1 METLFEV
8 LGFAAKAL
16 VVFLTFAACTILF
29 IGRVRRARGGGGDD
43 PTIKLRDVSARWRD
57 MREGVRVGLLPPGA
71 QKAANKA
78 RIAEHK
84 REVPKTQRIFVVDFK
99 GDIMAS
105 AVEDLREEVT
115 AIVGIAA
122 PEDEV
127 VVRLES
133 AGGAVHGYG
142 LAASQL
148 DRLRARSIRLTIC
161 VDRVA
166 ASGGYMMACVA
177 NTLLAAPFA
186 IIGSIG
192 VVAPLP
198 NLHRVLD
205 RLGVDYEDVTAGKHK
220 RPTSLLGPNT
230 PEGIAKLREQLE
242 ETHVLFKK
250 FVKDR
255 RPMLDIEAVGTG
267 EYWYGAKAIERGLI
281 DRLLTSDDYLLEG
294 AERARVL
301 EVSCERPRSPRER
314 LMSLAQSVL
323 RWGGLW

>member
-1 METLFEV
+1 METLFDV
-8 LGFAAKAL
+8 LAFAAKAL
-16 VVFLTFAACTILF
+16 VVFVTFAACTILLV
-29 IGRVRRARGGGGDD
+29 GRVRRGRGGGPDD
-43 PTIKLRDVSARWRD
+43 PTIRIRDVSARWRD
-57 MREGVRVGLLPPGA
+57 MREGVRIGLLPRGV
-71 QKAANKA
+71 QKAAHKA
-78 RIAEHK
+78 RVAEQK
-84 REVPKTQRIFVVDFK
+84 REVPMAARVFVVDFK

-115 AIVGIAA
+115 AIVSVAA

-127 VVRLES
+127 VLRLES
-133 AGGAVHGYG
+133 PGGSVHGYG

-148 DRLRARSIRLTIC
+148 DRLRARNVKLTVC

-177 NTLLAAPFA
+177 NNLVAAPFA

-198 NLHRVLD
+198 NVHRALEK
-205 RLGVDYEDVTAGKHK
+205 LGVDYEDVTAGKHK
-220 RPTSLLGPNT
+220 RPTSVLGPNT

-242 ETHVLFKK
+242 ETHALFKS
-250 FVKDR
+250 FVKER
-255 RPMLDIEAVGTG
+255 RPALDVEAVGTG
-267 EYWYGAKAIERGLI
+267 EYWYGAKAIELGLV
-281 DRLLTSDDYLLEG
+281 DHLQTSDDYLLQS
-294 AERARVL
+294 AARARVL
-301 EVSCERPRSPRER
+301 EISCERPRSPRER

>member
-1 METLFEV
+1 MDTLFDV
-8 LGFAAKAL
+8 LGFAAKSL
-16 VVFLTFAACTILF
+16 IVFLTFAACTILF
-29 IGRVRRARGGGGDD
+29 IGRVRRSRGGSEDT
-43 PTIKLRDVSARWRD
+43 TIKLRDVSARWRD
-57 MREGVRVGLLPPGA
+57 MREAVRVGLLPAGE

-78 RIAEHK
+78 RVAEKK

-99 GDIMAS
+99 GDVLAS

-127 VVRLES
+127 VLRLES
-133 AGGAVHGYG
+133 PGGAVHGYG

-148 DRLRARSIRLTIC
+148 DRLRARKLRLTIC

-177 NTLLAAPFA
+177 SELIAAPFA
-186 IIGSIG
+186 VIGSIG

-198 NLHRVLD
+198 NVHRALEK
-205 RLGVDYEDVTAGKHK
+205 LGVDYEDVTAGKYK
-220 RPTSLLGPNT
+220 RTTSLLGQNT
-230 PEGIAKLREQLE
+230 PEGIAKLRDQLE
-242 ETHVLFKK
+242 ETHDLFKK

-255 RPMLDIEAVGTG
+255 RPTLDIEAVATG
-267 EYWYGAKAIERGLI
+267 EYWYGTRAIELGLV
-281 DRLLTSDDYLLEG
+281 DRILTSDDYLLEG

-301 EVSCERPRSPRER
+301 EVTCQRSRTPRER
-314 LMSLAQSVL
+314 LLSFAQSVL